1 MAIEAEG
8 REITPYASRS
18 TSKIARSHALV
29 DPAAGSGSDRGDP
42 DPLDRGI
49 TIASMALA
57 ARRTER
63 QIVER
68 LSGVVDALG
77 GSNFPLTDGI
87 LARMHSLSEPGSLR
101 MVPRANRSRPV
112 IRA

>member
-1 MAIEAEG
+1 M
-8 REITPYASRS
+8 
-18 TSKIARSHALV
+18 ALV

-68 LSGVVDALG
+68 LSGVVDGWADPT
-77 GSNFPLTDGI
+77 FP
-87 LARMHSLSEPGSLR
+87 
-101 MVPRANRSRPV
+101 
-112 IRA
+112 